1 MDNLNEIATAAENLK
16 EYIRQYGTNSD
27 LRIVKAQIEK
37 MQFNLEVLQGQRTKT
52 GSLVGA

>member
-1 MDNLNEIATAAENLK
+1 MNNLEEIATAAANLK
-16 EYIRQYGTNSD
+16 EYIRQYGEKSD

-37 MQFNLEVLQGQRTKT
+37 MQFNLEVLQGQRTQT